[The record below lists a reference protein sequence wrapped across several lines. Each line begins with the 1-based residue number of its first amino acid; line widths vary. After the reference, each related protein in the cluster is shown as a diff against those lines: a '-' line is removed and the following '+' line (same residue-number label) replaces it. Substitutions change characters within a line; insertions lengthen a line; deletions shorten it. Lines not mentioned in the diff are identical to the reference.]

1 MKEKI
6 FVISRCAWT
15 LYNFRS
21 GLLKYL
27 KQIGLQVQGGGASGD
42 GFEPKIEA
50 LGINFKSLPIDK
62 RSLNPIADIH
72 FLFTMYR
79 WYRRERPAV
88 VHHFT
93 IKPVIYGTIAAWLAG
108 VPRIINTIT
117 GLGYV
122 FTSTKAD
129 RLRRLVE
136 WMYRIALRRAHWV
149 FFQNNDDFSY
159 FKDKRI
165 INVDRVSVLPGSG
178 VDCTHFS
185 PLPEYQTNKDL
196 TFLMVS
202 RLIKDKGVYEF
213 VAAAEL
219 LKSRFSNISFQLLG
233 GRDERNPEVISQNAI
248 NLWVKKGIIH
258 WLGEV
263 ADVRPIMG
271 QADVVVL
278 PSYREGVPR
287 SLLEAA
293 AMGKPI
299 ITTDAIGCR
308 EAVDHGVTG
317 FLVPARNHTV
327 LAETMSRFIVEPDL
341 CQRMGAKGRDKM
353 IREFNEK
360 DVIYQTVLQYGLDLP
375 TNQRL

>member
-1 MKEKI
+1 MKEKV

-42 GFEPKIEA
+42 GFEPKIKA

-62 RSLNPIADIH
+62 KSLNPIADVH
-72 FLFTMYR
+72 FLITMYR
-79 WYRRERPAV
+79 WYKRERPAV

-122 FTSTKAD
+122 FTNKKAV

-136 WMYRIALRRAHWV
+136 WMYRIALRRADWV

-159 FKDKRI
+159 FKDKQI
-165 INVDRVSVLPGSG
+165 INVDRSSVLPGSG

-185 PLPEYQTNKDL
+185 PFPDYQPNKNL

-233 GRDERNPEVISQNAI
+233 GRDERNPEVISLTAI
-248 NLWVKKGIIH
+248 NLWEKKGIIH

-278 PSYREGVPR
+278 PSFYREGVPR

-299 ITTDAIGCR
+299 VTTDAIGCR

-317 FLVPARNHTV
+317 FLVPARNHTA
-327 LAETMSRFIVEPDL
+327 LAKTMSRFIVEPEL
-341 CQRMGAKGRDKM
+341 CQRMGAIGRDKM

-360 DVIYQTVLQYGLDLP
+360 DVIKHTVDQYGLH
-375 TNQRL
+375 